1 VCWDEVME
9 QQTHLRHVK
18 IDGFKSI
25 KHFDLEMRPINI
37 LIGAN
42 GSGKTNTCLS
52 RSRVFE

>member
-1 VCWDEVME
+1 MME